1 VSNWSRGSNLWARKH
16 FPKGNNTTLGAFRV
30 CCWNGGAFSTHAL
43 QELFFVLGGGERR
56 RTQPARRCFIG
67 SGSIPACRASFPF
80 FSSTASWLRGGDK
93 QSFTRGNSGVFFFG
107 AGSKLTSLLSLL
119 FRKKQMSSLCHSHF
133 RRLFCFSWFSFLSVF
148 LCCCVL
154 LSCVSVRWSILPF

>member
-1 VSNWSRGSNLWARKH
+1 VLLERWGILHTRLAGAIFLFWGEERGEGHNRPGGVLLAV
-16 FPKGNNTTLGAFRV
+16 GAFLL
-30 CCWNGGAFSTHAL
+30 AEPLFLSFL
-43 QELFFVLGGGERR
+43 QQHHGSGGE
-56 RTQPARRCFIG
+56 T
-67 SGSIPACRASFPF
+67 
-80 FSSTASWLRGGDK
+80 SSRSLEAIR
-93 QSFTRGNSGVFFFG
+93 VFFFG